1 MSSFQTL
8 SIEYIEHI
16 NLKKILRVIIVSST
30 STYKLHLLCYKFCI
44 KVFTQ
49 QSFLHHI
56 TIAKGCVSIIFCD
69 FFLYLNICTSM
80 ADLYFS
86 FFCVQLD
93 KNFRIKESFELEIV
107 KHLVLSIVSKMKK
120 DFCLNSSDEFHFSTH
135 VCVCEFYAFSYRS
148 FIYANRKNDH
158 QFMKFL

>member
-1 MSSFQTL
+1 MDVLYQMKTRSMLFLHIISYYNWKSTKKIEIFVRNFPHSFSAPTRTRNQSAYINFCLVAVSYAFVTLKMDVSKDMSSFQTL

-56 TIAKGCVSIIFCD
+56 TIAKGCVWITFCD

-86 FFCVQLD
+86 FFCV
-93 KNFRIKESFELEIV
+93 
-107 KHLVLSIVSKMKK
+107 
-120 DFCLNSSDEFHFSTH
+120 
-135 VCVCEFYAFSYRS
+135 
-148 FIYANRKNDH
+148 
-158 QFMKFL
+158 